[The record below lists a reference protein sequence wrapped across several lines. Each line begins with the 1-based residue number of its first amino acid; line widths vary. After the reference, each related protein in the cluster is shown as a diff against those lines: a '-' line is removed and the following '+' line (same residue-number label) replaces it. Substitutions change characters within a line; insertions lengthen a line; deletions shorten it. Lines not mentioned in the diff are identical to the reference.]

1 MVSLLLSFPYTDF
14 HFHFQYGNQVTT
26 LKPKEHMRLKVNE
39 FKHALNMVA
48 PAFQK
53 SNAIPICDYVKIET
67 SEDKVKLTA
76 SDLAISIIHEYKG
89 IESNKNETILIA
101 YKDILNYVKLCKN
114 VFIEL
119 EAEQVNK
126 MTININITAGSAKMK
141 MSGESEDDFPNIELD
156 EFKYSFL
163 MDAELFGTIRKKVL
177 PFAADDELMPAMS
190 SVRMQK
196 KEGKTTLASV
206 TNHYGSKLSLPEEI
220 NLQHDGDFEILIPRY
235 LKYLEQ
241 TFSINNELVTVNVGN
256 NRLAFQDSDT
266 TVIGYQI
273 DEQFPNLDG
282 ILDSLKDGEIVKVN
296 KQALIDELTVA
307 GNFTGS
313 NNDVLFDFAKD
324 KIHIKAQDMD
334 YGKDYDNSIQA
345 ESSEELAIKLPYDQ
359 VIKACKAC
367 QGDTVHLVHHHTNN
381 KAVFVKSEDGNYEV
395 LIMPMK

>member
-1 MVSLLLSFPYTDF
+1 
-14 HFHFQYGNQVTT
+14 
-26 LKPKEHMRLKVNE
+26 MRLKVNE

-53 SNAIPICDYVKIET
+53 STAMPICEYVKIET
-67 SEDKVKLTA
+67 AEDKVKLTA

-89 IESNKNETILIA
+89 IETNKNETILIA

-163 MDAELFGTIRKKVL
+163 MDAEMFGILQKKAL
-177 PFAADDELMPAMS
+177 PFAADDDLRPSMS
-190 SVRMQK
+190 AVRMKKVNGQTSFASTNGYTASILLFEENESLQK
-196 KEGKTTLASV
+196 L
-206 TNHYGSKLSLPEEI
+206 
-220 NLQHDGDFEILIPRY
+220 DDFQLLIPRY
-235 LKYLEQ
+235 LKHLEQ
-241 TFSINNELVTVNVGN
+241 IFSINNELVTVNVSGSKI
-256 NRLAFQDSDT
+256 AFQDSDT
-266 TVIGYQI
+266 TLIGYQI
-273 DEQFPNLDG
+273 DENYPDLEAVLNG
-282 ILDSLKDGEIVKVN
+282 HKDGEIVKVN

-324 KIHIKAQDMD
+324 KIHLKAQDMD